1 MSKRQEVREK
11 QRRQQTMNRVLGI
24 GVISLLA
31 IVVVFLMVLPNFDL
45 AAGNIIK
52 PTPMPRPQAK
62 ANTMGDPNAPVKI
75 VEYSDFQ
82 CPFCKHFFTDTE
94 AKIVD
99 AYVKTGK
106 VYFEYYPVVLISAES
121 SRAAQAALCAGDQN
135 KFWEMHD
142 IIFTNQGAENSGAFS
157 DTRLGKLADAA
168 GLDMGKFNSCF
179 SGGTYKNRVDQGLQ
193 AAVTNIHTA
202 VNFQEVVQKQ
212 GYTPNG
218 LSTPSF
224 MINNMLVPGAQDFA
238 VYQQIID
245 AQLAASKK

>member
-11 QRRQQTMNRVLGI
+11 QRRQERTGRI
-24 GVISLLA
+24 IWISLISLIA
-31 IVVVFLMVLPNFDL
+31 IAVVVLMVLPNFDL

-75 VEYSDFQ
+75 VEYADFQ
-82 CPFCKHFFTDTE
+82 CPYCKQFFTDTE

-106 VYFEYYPVVLISAES
+106 VYFEYSPVVLISAES

-142 IIFTNQGAENSGAFS
+142 ILFTNQGAENSGAFS
-157 DTRLGKLADAA
+157 DARLGKLADAV
-168 GLDMGKFNSCF
+168 GLDMSELNSCF
-179 SGGTYKNRVDQGLQ
+179 SGGTYTNRVDQGLQ

-212 GYTPNG
+212 GYTTTG

-224 MINNMLVPGAQDFA
+224 MINNMLVPGAQDFS
-238 VYQQIID
+238 VYQQVIE